1 MKIKISDITIAERV
15 RVDVGDLSQLVDSMD
30 RLGLINPITVTVKN
44 QLIAGYRRLQAAKRL
59 GWEDIECTVTKPL
72 SKMELLRIEADENIT
87 RKDFTGGEMERYEE
101 MRRYLAAR
109 GLFKL
114 LLWLKRLFKK
124 LVEFLKKLFGRRY

>member
-30 RLGLINPITVTVKN
+30 RLGLINPITVTDKN

-59 GWEDIECTVTKPL
+59 GWEYIECTVTKPL

-87 RKDFTGGEMERYEE
+87 RKDFTDGEMDRYEE